1 MAVNPPFELSQEVF
15 DRFLLWLHPDREQ
28 AGIVFEQLRGR
39 LRKLLLIQGCS
50 EAEEMADETLLRVA
64 QKLADGV
71 HIEAENPFTYIQ
83 GVARNVL
90 REYWKSQERKV
101 ERLAD
106 QPLFQQPATNPMQE
120 REKIEEQHLREKRLE
135 CLETCLQ
142 KLSPDSRELFITYH
156 QGALRERIDTRER
169 LAAELG
175 IPMSSLR
182 LRIHRI
188 RERLET
194 CINGCLTVR
203 NIAERR
209 K

>member
-1 MAVNPPFELSQEVF
+1 MAVKPTFELSQEVF
-15 DRFLLWLHPDREQ
+15 DQFLFWLHPDREQ

-39 LRKLLLIQGCS
+39 LRKLLLLQGCPG
-50 EAEEMADETLLRVA
+50 AEEVADETLFRVA
-64 QKLADGV
+64 RRLAEGV
-71 HIEAENPFTYIQ
+71 RIESENPFTYIQ

-90 REYWKSQERKV
+90 REYWKSQERNV
-101 ERLAD
+101 EGLAD
-106 QPLFQQPATNPMQE
+106 RPIFQPPATNPIQE
-120 REKIEEQHLREKRLE
+120 IEKIEEQQTKERRLE

-142 KLSPDSRELFITYH
+142 KLSPESRELFITYH
-156 QGALRERIDTRER
+156 QGALRERIATREK
-169 LAAELG
+169 LAADLG

-188 RERLET
+188 REKLET